1 MHPEDAYPK
10 TIEGKLEALDFDTM
24 LNSPISFQC
33 FFDYIEDHAT
43 HYKPFMQ
50 VFMLTKMYQ
59 EQVDMIMGYNGPK
72 SMD

>member
-1 MHPEDAYPK
+1 MFSIHTLHMHPEDAYPK

-59 EQVDMIMGYNGPK
+59 E
-72 SMD
+72 